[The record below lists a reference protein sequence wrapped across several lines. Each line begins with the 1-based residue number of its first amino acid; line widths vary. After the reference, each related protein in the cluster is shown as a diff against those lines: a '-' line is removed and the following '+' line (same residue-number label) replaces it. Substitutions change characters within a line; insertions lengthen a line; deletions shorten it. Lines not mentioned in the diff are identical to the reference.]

1 MGGSNLPIN
10 ETGDYDDQ
18 VPLKH
23 PNERK
28 PEYPSSPWI
37 RIVGNPQGFP
47 EGERHPTPRG
57 RGGAPAQPAAG
68 IQQVAFFPQ
77 LREPPTDLSLVR
89 KFYQW
94 LMGPPPSSPGGGV
107 VVKNAPGH
115 ALEGRNCKNA
125 KNLRYKNILM
135 GGVKKL
141 GASGLSLIL
150 VSLSF

>member
-94 LMGPPPSSPGGGV
+94 LMGPPPSSPGGGWSLRMPLAMPW
-107 VVKNAPGH
+107 KA
-115 ALEGRNCKNA
+115 ETA
-125 KNLRYKNILM
+125 KMQKISVTKTY
-135 GGVKKL
+135 
-141 GASGLSLIL
+141 
-150 VSLSF
+150 